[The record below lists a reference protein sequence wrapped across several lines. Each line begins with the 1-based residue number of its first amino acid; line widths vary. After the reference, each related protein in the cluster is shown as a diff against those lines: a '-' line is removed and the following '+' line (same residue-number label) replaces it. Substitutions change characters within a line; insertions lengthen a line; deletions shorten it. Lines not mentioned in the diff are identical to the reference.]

1 MNTKKNVFWG
11 LGWGHK
17 GFYFPPPPYPLFPRY
32 PSCFSNPLHRWT
44 AMSTEETPVCEQE
57 DIVWWRSD
65 LVKVTGISCYCH
77 QPRLPLSSI
86 FFFISACT
94 GRNTSR
100 STLTLKVLIQSRFS
114 FKSSETELSLNTLT
128 VIFQLSSACFRDF
141 AWTID
146 LWGGTVEWLL

>member
-1 MNTKKNVFWG
+1 M
-11 LGWGHK
+11 GWEHK
-17 GFYFPPPPYPLFPRY
+17 GSYSPPPPYPLFPRY

-77 QPRLPLSSI
+77 QPRLPLSS
-86 FFFISACT
+86 FFFFFKISACA

-100 STLTLKVLIQSRFS
+100 STSTLKILIQNRFS
-114 FKSSETELSLNTLT
+114 FKSSETKLSLNTLT

-141 AWTID
+141 VWTID
-146 LWGGTVEWLL
+146 LLSGTVERLW